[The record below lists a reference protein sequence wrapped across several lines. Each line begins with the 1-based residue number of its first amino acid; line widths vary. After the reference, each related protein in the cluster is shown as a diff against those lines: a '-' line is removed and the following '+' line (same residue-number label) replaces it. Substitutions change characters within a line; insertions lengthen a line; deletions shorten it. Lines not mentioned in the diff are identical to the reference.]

1 MGLRPKPRAG
11 RPPAYGVS
19 AAGGWFWLVV
29 AGRPQYWISGF
40 GWLALA
46 LRPKCRR
53 IVNIQVG
60 RIKASQWAT
69 PEHHNHCAPPPWHRG
84 GSAEGT
90 TSVRPKPTPGGTL
103 RILCSRVNVVPTDQ
117 RVYSSCSVVS

>member
-69 PEHHNHCAPPPWHRG
+69 PEHHNQKERCAAAQHCLQLHKYFKTSTNEICNRRTKLIGFHKFRFRPRG
-84 GSAEGT
+84 
-90 TSVRPKPTPGGTL
+90 
-103 RILCSRVNVVPTDQ
+103 
-117 RVYSSCSVVS
+117 